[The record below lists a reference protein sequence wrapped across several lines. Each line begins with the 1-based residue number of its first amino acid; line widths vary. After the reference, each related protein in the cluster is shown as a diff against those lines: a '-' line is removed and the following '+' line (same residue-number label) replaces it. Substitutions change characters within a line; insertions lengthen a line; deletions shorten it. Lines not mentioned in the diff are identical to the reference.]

1 MKIDVL
7 ALKFSGFLIN
17 WREQAQI
24 SRRLSSEGA
33 GDERGARDI
42 VRVLGKLDASYVKLS
57 ISACVELE
65 SCFSFYEISLK
76 KWLSL

>member
-1 MKIDVL
+1 MHLKIENLGKNDFHSEESWMKAEQWMKIDVL

-33 GDERGARDI
+33 RDGRGARVI
-42 VRVLGKLDASYVKLS
+42 VRVLGKLDAS
-57 ISACVELE
+57 
-65 SCFSFYEISLK
+65 
-76 KWLSL
+76 